1 MFVMFVGAAALPGQ
15 SPNQSQFVGKWN
27 LTGTGEHS
35 RYIYFLDVKENNGQL
50 EASFLNRSSHATPV
64 AWIRVEGN
72 ELVWQ
77 YGPGETAPKP
87 ACGPIYRGKL
97 EGSGASAKL
106 VGSHTLNAPGE
117 ISCAGLGR
125 RAGGGGAGANA
136 PAGDAARGGAAPAAP
151 AAAPATPAPAKAA
164 APKKA
169 PSPPMTVNWVGVKAP
184 VFPAANANGNHTY
197 GTPIVVVGPGVGK
210 ETWTGNTP
218 DTWQTRCEDRWTIV
232 DGAIT
237 NGNPPAQGETS
248 TCNIYTKATA
258 KDFKVEAEIKLDA
271 GQNSGFY
278 IRGRHELQLSLPN
291 PNATGRGGPGA
302 YPGQLMDIYGWKRAD
317 APEPKPAGEWQKLD
331 AIVVGDRITVMFND
345 KKVHDNAQL
354 YAWTGGALDANVDQP
369 GPIMIQGDHSRVT
382 IRKLVITPIT
392 RAGM

>member
-1 MFVMFVGAAALPGQ
+1 MRLRMTLFGLAVVATVGLSGQ
-15 SPNQSQFVGKWN
+15 GQTPQSQFVGKWN

-50 EASFLNRSSHATPV
+50 EANFLNRSAHATPV
-64 AWIRVEGN
+64 SWIRVEGN

-87 ACGPIYRGKL
+87 ACGPIYRAKL

-106 VGSHTLNAPGE
+106 VGSHTLNAPNE

-125 RAGGGGAGANA
+125 RAGGGGENA
-136 PAGDAARGGAAPAAP
+136 PAGAAARGGAAPAAP
-151 AAAPATPAPAKAA
+151 AAPAAAA

-169 PSPPMTVNWVGVKAP
+169 PPAPVTVNWVGVKAP
-184 VFPAANANGNHTY
+184 VFPAANANGAHTY
-197 GTPIVVVGPGVGK
+197 GAPIVVVGPGVGK
-210 ETWTGNTP
+210 EAWTGNTP
-218 DTWQTRCEDRWTIV
+218 DTWQTRCEDRWTMA
-232 DGAIT
+232 DGVLKNAV
-237 NGNPPAQGETS
+237 PAQGETS
-248 TCNIYTKATA
+248 TCNIYSKAVA
-258 KDFKVEAEIKLDA
+258 KDFKIEAEINLAA

-302 YPGQLMDIYGWKRAD
+302 YPGQLMDIYGWTRAD
-317 APEPKPAGEWQKLD
+317 NPVPKPAGEWQKIE

-345 KKVHDNAQL
+345 KKVHDNARI

-369 GPIMIQGDHSRVT
+369 GPIMIQGDHSLVS

-392 RAGM
+392 RAGQ